1 MKEDV
6 QLEFEDGGLNTHVLT
21 DGNRL
26 FQVISNLITNASKF
40 TAKGFIRFGYQQVGD
55 FIEFYVADSA
65 GDGAMSPESRYK
77 YRKK

>member
-26 FQVISNLITNASKF
+26 FQVISNLITNAQSLLRKDLYVSVTSKWE
-40 TAKGFIRFGYQQVGD
+40 IY
-55 FIEFYVADSA
+55 
-65 GDGAMSPESRYK
+65 
-77 YRKK
+77 